1 MGVVYASAVAAGVVY
16 ASAVAAG
23 VVFLTISYL
32 QYILYI
38 MALQWPAYDL

>member
-38 MALQWPAYDL
+38 MALHMTCRV